1 MQGRKYRYCDSDS
14 SVPRCRTEGWTLT
27 PLTYSIVHS
36 TWIVRMPA
44 RRVSGP
50 YAPYACV
57 IIRVNSGF
65 TYVNVLY
72 MRMHGWA
79 CRYCKLRSRTGTRA
93 RVCAYMQDSSAVTY
107 FRVIIRALAR
117 ITALPI
123 NTDHVH
129 ARIHKRAPPSSV
141 SVISIYLIKRST
153 GVNVTCSNLI
163 TCMSNAC
170 QERIFF
176 Q

>member
-1 MQGRKYRYCDSDS
+1 MYEG
-14 SVPRCRTEGWTLT
+14 SVNT

-36 TWIVRMPA
+36 TCIVRVPA
-44 RRVSGP
+44 RRVSG
-50 YAPYACV
+50 PYACV

-79 CRYCKLRSRTGTRA
+79 CRYCKLRSCTSALA
-93 RVCAYMQDSSAVTY
+93 RVCVCVQDSSVGAY

-123 NTDHVH
+123 NTDHSVACTH
-129 ARIHKRAPPSSV
+129 IQMRSSFV
-141 SVISIYLIKRST
+141 PHVTSIYLTKRSDR
-153 GVNVTCSNLI
+153 C
-163 TCMSNAC
+163 
-170 QERIFF
+170 
-176 Q
+176 